1 MPHDTAIAVLLLLV
15 ACVSA
20 LPVAFLWVA
29 LRPARNSSAG

>member
-1 MPHDTAIAVLLLLV
+1 MRYEVLSVVLLLV
-15 ACVSA
+15 AAVSA